1 MYLNTCILV
10 LKNSYQEVDF
20 YKEFWKDELKKL
32 GYGALYKGREHGKR
46 DGCAIFYKNKKYQ
59 LYFTDL
65 HHLTNS
71 ILKLYSSAYKIRGLR
86 LFSVAAA
93 RTDKRS
99 VTI

>member
-1 MYLNTCILV
+1 
-10 LKNSYQEVDF
+10 LKNTYQEVDY

-59 LYFTDL
+59 LYLLTDSQSHKL
-65 HHLTNS
+65 

-93 RTDKRS
+93 RTDTRY